1 MNPALAERLRYLCD
15 VVEQEVQHL
24 QATDQ
29 RLFARA
35 FTVERVVA
43 LGNNLEEAERVDA
56 FVARFGRL
64 QDTTGDKL
72 LPALLRY
79 VGQTP
84 GPALDN
90 LHLAEKWGWVSDA
103 QSWMNARQ
111 LRNQMVHEYIKDA
124 AVLCDAL
131 NTGHDLVPLL
141 TGTAQTLLIEAR
153 NRLPA

>member
-1 MNPALAERLRYLCD
+1 
-15 VVEQEVQHL
+15 
-24 QATDQ
+24 
-29 RLFARA
+29 
-35 FTVERVVA
+35 
-43 LGNNLEEAERVDA
+43 
-56 FVARFGRL
+56 VARFGRL

-141 TGTAQTLLIEAR
+141 TGTAQTLLIEAHSSTWGGR
-153 NRLPA
+153 IGVFPHQPNAETKKIFGSRRCTWAWRGYTTGSVSNHIRTL

>member
-29 RLFARA
+29 RLFAQA

-64 QDTTGDKL
+64 HDTTGDKL

-84 GPALDN
+84 GMT
-90 LHLAEKWGWVSDA
+90 WC
-103 QSWMNARQ
+103 
-111 LRNQMVHEYIKDA
+111 
-124 AVLCDAL
+124 LC
-131 NTGHDLVPLL
+131 
-141 TGTAQTLLIEAR
+141 
-153 NRLPA
+153 